1 MPNPKPKPCH
11 VIPKYQNRMRMRIDM
26 KKKLLGMAPGRKCQT
41 PNPQNAQSSTLHF
54 NGLVYTFILKTCP
67 KDQHK
72 HLTYDMLH
80 AQCNM

>member
-54 NGLVYTFILKTCP
+54 NGLVFFIIGVIDLNTA
-67 KDQHK
+67 
-72 HLTYDMLH
+72 LYYY
-80 AQCNM
+80 AVS